1 MNTTRNADP
10 LQALGLDEAETAVYT
25 TVLRLHRATLD
36 EVAQAVDEPVERVTR
51 LLSTLIRLGAV
62 DEACGEYLARH
73 PAAPVG
79 RLVAERLAL
88 LALQSRQIDEML
100 AAVGDLAHHYDSGRD
115 YRTGELHVRP
125 VSGADQL
132 YEAVI
137 RLARRAPGKDLV
149 AALPDRR
156 TAGDFFEKYADMWI
170 RAIKEG
176 SLTSRLIVPVS
187 ALGVP
192 GFREVA
198 GLLSRAGTEV
208 RSLDQVPSWF
218 FALGADAAG
227 LPVQWGA
234 SPSEH
239 AYNCSL
245 VQSPVVVGSLRAL
258 FTELW
263 GRAVP
268 VAHPGGTIQVLRL
281 AAQGLS
287 DETIARHLGL
297 SVRTVR
303 ARFAEAIAEL
313 GANSRFQAGVEASR
327 RAWL

>member
-10 LQALGLDEAETAVYT
+10 LQALGLGEAETAVYT

-36 EVAQAVDEPVERVTR
+36 EVAQAVDEPADRVAG
-51 LLSTLIRLGAV
+51 LLATLIRLGAV
-62 DEACGEYLARH
+62 DEAAGEYLARH
-73 PAAPVG
+73 PAGPVG
-79 RLVAERLAL
+79 RLVAERLSL

-100 AAVGDLAHHYDSGRD
+100 AAVGDLAQHYDSGRD
-115 YRTGELHVRP
+115 YRRGELSVR
-125 VSGADQL
+125 SLTGADEL

-137 RLARRAPGKDLV
+137 GLAGQAPRAELV

-156 TAGDFFEKYADMWI
+156 TTGDFFEKHADMWI

-176 SLTSRLIVPVS
+176 DLTSRLLVPVS

-192 GFREVA
+192 SFRETA
-198 GLLSRAGTEV
+198 GLLNRAGAEV

-245 VQSPVVVGSLRAL
+245 VRSPVVVGALRAL
-258 FTELW
+258 FGELW

-268 VAHPGGTIQVLRL
+268 VARPGGAIQVLRL

-287 DETIARHLGL
+287 DESIARHLGL

-303 ARFAEAIAEL
+303 ARFAQAIAEL

-327 RAWL
+327 RSWL

>member
-10 LQALGLDEAETAVYT
+10 LQALGLGEAETAVYT

-36 EVAQAVDEPVERVTR
+36 EIAQAVEEPVDRVAA

-62 DEACGEYLARH
+62 DETSGEYLARH

-79 RLVAERLAL
+79 RMVAERLAL

-115 YRTGELHVRP
+115 YRTGELRVRS
-125 VSGADQL
+125 VTGADDL

-137 RLARRAPGKDLV
+137 LLAGRAARKDLV

-156 TAGDFFEKYADMWI
+156 TAADFCDKHADMWI

-176 SLTSRLIVPVS
+176 NLTSRLIVPVS
-187 ALGVP
+187 ALGAP
-192 GFREVA
+192 AFREAA
-198 GLLSRAGTEV
+198 GLLNRAGTEV

-218 FALGADAAG
+218 FALGDDAAG

-234 SPSEH
+234 SPPEH

-245 VQSPVVVGSLRAL
+245 VQSPVIVAALRAL

-268 VAHPGGTIQVLRL
+268 VTRPGGAIQVLRL

>member
-10 LQALGLDEAETAVYT
+10 LQALGLGEAETAVYT

-36 EVAQAVDEPVERVTR
+36 EIAQAVDEPVERVAG
-51 LLSTLIRLGAV
+51 LLATLIRLGAV
-62 DEACGEYLARH
+62 DEAAGEYLARH

-79 RLVAERLAL
+79 RMVTERLAL
-88 LALQSRQIDEML
+88 LALQSRQIDDML
-100 AAVGDLAHHYDSGRD
+100 AAVPDLAHDYDSGRAF
-115 YRTGELHVRP
+115 RTGELRVR
-125 VSGADQL
+125 SLTGADEI

-137 RLARRAPGKDLV
+137 ALAGRAPRAELV

-170 RAIKEG
+170 HAIKEG
-176 SLTSRLIVPVS
+176 DLTSRLIIPVS

-192 GFREVA
+192 AFREA
-198 GLLSRAGTEV
+198 AALLNRAGAEV

-218 FALGADAAG
+218 FTLGHDAAG

-234 SPSEH
+234 SPPEH

-245 VQSPVVVGSLRAL
+245 VQSPVVVGALRAL

-268 VAHPGGTIQVLRL
+268 VARPGGTIQVLRL

-287 DETIARHLGL
+287 DELIARHLGL

-327 RAWL
+327 RSWL